1 MSENNPKREGQR
13 YYSKN
18 FGIETCVYS
27 PVEPKS
33 SLPGYAETSP
43 PTAPV
48 AGAGECIASPA
59 VVAQGGNFS
68 ADSLA
73 LLDSALGLKQII
85 GKDKKVDF
93 QTIVQAITALG
104 PEMLP
109 ILRRLNEQAADN
121 EEIAAVVAFLQEH
134 LVMGEGEKGMVSL
147 APREMQV
154 LELAAYGKS
163 NADIA
168 EELDLQIVTVAKA
181 LSRAYRKL
189 NAKNRTDAVH
199 KWVLLYAPKNT

>member
-1 MSENNPKREGQR
+1 MSENNMKRDGQQ
-13 YYSKN
+13 YFTKN
-18 FGIETCVYS
+18 LGIETCVYS

-33 SLPGYAETSP
+33 SLPGYAENSP

-48 AGAGECIASPA
+48 AGSGECIASPA
-59 VVAQGGNFS
+59 VVPQGSYFS

-121 EEIAAVVAFLQEH
+121 EEIAAVVAFLEEH
-134 LVMGEGEKGMVSL
+134 LDMGEKDIASL

-199 KWVLLYAPKNT
+199 KWMLLYASKNK